1 MRLLIVNPNTCEGV
15 TRHIDTA
22 AQAIACDGDM
32 FRTVSSAFGPE
43 LIVTEQDGLDAVDGV
58 MGSVDTH
65 IQGMDGIILASFGD
79 TGADAVRSAYPQIPV
94 VGIASAAF
102 AAARCLG
109 GKFSIVTFD
118 ESLSPALRESAVV
131 HGMGE
136 RLHRI
141 EAVEHTG
148 AFDPADV
155 QIDRFEAISALC
167 EVCAQDAITS
177 IVLGGGPLAGLAS
190 RISTSSN
197 LFVIDGTQ
205 AAIGILRGVIHG

>member
-15 TRHIDTA
+15 TDRIDTA
-22 AQAIACDGDM
+22 AQAIACDGDV
-32 FRTVSSAFGPE
+32 FKTVSSAFGPE
-43 LIVTEQDGLDAVDGV
+43 LIVTDQDGLDAVDGV
-58 MGSVDTH
+58 MASVDAH
-65 IQGMDGIILASFGD
+65 IQGMDGIVLASFGD

-94 VGIASAAF
+94 VGIASGAF

-109 GKFSIVTFD
+109 GKYSIVTFD
-118 ESLSPALRESAVV
+118 ESLSPALRESAIM

-148 AFDPADV
+148 EFNPAEV

-167 EVCAQDAITS
+167 ELCAQDAITS

-190 RISTSSN
+190 RISTSAKI
-197 LFVIDGTQ
+197 LMIDGTQ
-205 AAIGILRGVIHG
+205 AAIGVLRSVIRG